1 MPKRFILFSLLFSA
15 LMADNNAAYVGDKS
29 CIACHKKEV
38 REWKGSHHDLA
49 MMKADAN
56 TVKGDFNGTVFTHNG
71 IASKFYKEGN
81 RFMVRTDG
89 EDGKLHDYEVAYT
102 FGIYPLQQY
111 MVKFPKGRVQ
121 VLDIAWDSR
130 SKEKGGQR
138 WFHIHKDDN
147 VTAGDPLHW
156 TGPNLNWN
164 YMCADC
170 HSTNLKK
177 NYDAKTRSYHT
188 TWDVIN
194 VSCEACHGP
203 ASRHMVW
210 AKSGKKKLAHHG
222 FPLSLQYKKGR
233 WDINTTTLKAKI
245 NHQEIEVCAKCH
257 SRRTQL
263 DDDFKAGDK
272 FHEHY
277 LPVTIDE
284 GLYFPDGKIEDEV
297 YVYNSFLQSKMYA
310 KGVTCSDCHNPHTLK
325 RREESDKVCF
335 QCHKEQKYTAQSHH
349 FHKKGSRGAS
359 CVNCHMPPRTYMG
372 VDSRNDHSFRIPR
385 PDISVEMPQVP
396 NACNICHQD
405 QNASWAAAAVKK
417 WYGKVPVGKQNF
429 AHALHTLRNHLE
441 GAPKQLYSVLTGDA
455 PTLAK
460 ATVTGYLGNYPSRQM
475 YTTTL
480 QMLRRPDVMTRRKA
494 LESLEAFPPKVRIKE
509 TFTALKDPAK
519 IVRMEAAHQLAAFP
533 EGQLDEKRKHLL
545 QKVLKEYE
553 ETLLF
558 TAERPE
564 SQLSL
569 GMFYLN
575 RGEPEKAEK
584 AYREALLL
592 QPKFVPAYIN
602 YSDLLLQ
609 KGRNKEAFELL
620 QKGMKEVPDIA
631 ILHHVLGLWYIRQKQ
646 KTKALPELKKAVM
659 LDSNDA
665 RFAYV
670 YAVAT
675 GENDAKAAI
684 EILERIYLKHTGNVE
699 LVSALVYYSKVAH
712 ENEKAKQ
719 YEAKLKALQNFSV
732 RQGSVRGD

>member
-1 MPKRFILFSLLFSA
+1 MKHSFLLFSLLFTA
-15 LMADNNAAYVGDKS
+15 LMAETNATYVGDQS
-29 CIACHKKEV
+29 CKACHA
-38 REWKGSHHDLA
+38 REFDQWKGSDHALA
-49 MMKADAN
+49 MMEAN
-56 TVKGDFNGTVFTHNG
+56 ATSVRGDFNDVSFNYNG
-71 IASKFYKEGN
+71 IVSKFYTKEGK
-81 RFMVRTDG
+81 FMVRTDG
-89 EDGKLHDYEVAYT
+89 EDGKLHDYEIAYT
-102 FGIYPLQQY
+102 FGVYPLQQY

-130 SKEKGGQR
+130 GKEEGGQR

-203 ASRHMVW
+203 ASEHIVW
-210 AKSGKKKLAHHG
+210 TKTKAKKLLHHG

-233 WDINTTTLKAKI
+233 WDVNTTTLKSEI
-245 NHQEIEVCAKCH
+245 NRQEVEVCAKCH

-277 LPVTIDE
+277 LPVTIDD

-310 KGVTCSDCHNPHTLK
+310 KGVTCSDCHNPHTLN
-325 RREESDKVCF
+325 RRAEGDKVCF
-335 QCHKEQKYTAQSHH
+335 QCHKEQKYTAKKHH
-349 FHKKGSRGAS
+349 FHKEGSSGAS

-372 VDSRNDHSFRIPR
+372 VDNRNDHSFRIPR

-405 QNASWAAAAVKK
+405 QNASWAAASVKK
-417 WYGKVPVGKQNF
+417 WYGKIPVGKQHF
-429 AHALHTLRNHLE
+429 AHALHSLRNNLE
-441 GAPKQLYSVLTGDA
+441 GAPKQLYSVLTSNS

-460 ATVTGYLGNYPSRQM
+460 ATVTGYLGNYPTRQT
-475 YTTTL
+475 YTTAL

-494 LESLEAFPPKVRIKE
+494 LEALEAFPPKIRIKE
-509 TFTALKDPAK
+509 VFKALEDPAK
-519 IVRMEAAHQLAAFP
+519 IVRTEAARQLTAFP
-533 EGQLDEKRKHLL
+533 EGQLDEKSKHLL
-545 QKVLKEYE
+545 KKALKEYE

-575 RGEPEKAEK
+575 QGEPEKAEN

-592 QPKFVPAYIN
+592 QPKFVPAYVN
-602 YSDLLLQ
+602 YSNFLMQ
-609 KGRNKEAFELL
+609 QGRNKEAFELL
-620 QKGMKEVPDIA
+620 QKGMKEVPDMA
-631 ILHHVLGLWYIRQKQ
+631 ILHHALGLWYVRQKQ
-646 KTKALPELKKAVM
+646 KAKALPELKKAVM

-670 YAVAT
+670 YAVAL
-675 GENDAKAAI
+675 GEKDAKAAVAV
-684 EILERIYLKHTGNVE
+684 LERVYPRHTGSVE
-699 LVSALVYYSKVAH
+699 LVSALAYYSKMAN
-712 ENEKAKQ
+712 EPEKAKQ
-719 YEAKLKALQNFSV
+719 YEEKLKALQNFSV
-732 RQGSVRGD
+732 R